1 MLLQR
6 TTIVWA
12 IAAVIL
18 PQSMAHAEEATS
30 AVPRPLIVNAPA
42 TAAEAPADSSG
53 GIVFHVRPAG
63 LVYSLDQRPA
73 PSTQPSD
80 DFRFD
85 LVPYLAPA
93 TGIRFGTVVV
103 PPRGGWSFSGRA
115 GPVRWLT
122 PISGEGETVLRF
134 GGRVPGQPRAPGMGL
149 FNMSLHYAF
158 E

>member
-6 TTIVWA
+6 KTIVWA

-18 PQSMAHAEEATS
+18 PQSMAHAEEAAS
-30 AVPRPLIVNAPA
+30 AAPRPLIANVPA
-42 TAAEAPADSSG
+42 TAAEAPADQSG
-53 GIVFHVRPAG
+53 GIVFHVRPSG
-63 LVYSLDQRPA
+63 LVYTLDRSTPA
-73 PSTQPSD
+73 PPSD

-85 LVPYLAPA
+85 LAPYYMAPA
-93 TGIRFGTVVV
+93 TGIRFGSVVV

-122 PISGEGETVLRF
+122 PISGEGDTVLRF

-149 FNMSLHYAF
+149 FNMSLHYEF